1 MHSEVKEEYLVVL
14 PKDMGELL
22 SEIKLNMFYDEED
35 KGFYLVNK
43 LMNSGVDLGDLVR
56 IKGLNQTHHAGKS
69 FTELIEMAYDN
80 GFHQLPDKSL
90 SAERAIFEAVFGGKY
105 INCYHS
111 EDMYNV
117 FVSPITYKSGKGFV
131 YGKNDIVQGLDPLY
145 YAVKTNPDT
154 WFIVDK
160 QSDFEP
166 FIK

>member
-14 PKDMGELL
+14 PEDMGGLL

-56 IKGLNQTHHAGKS
+56 IKGLNKTHHEGKS
-69 FTELIEMAYDN
+69 FVELIEMAYTN
-80 GFHQLPDKSL
+80 GFHQLPDKSI
-90 SAERAIFEAVFGGKY
+90 SAEKAIMQAIFGGKY

-111 EDMYNV
+111 ESMYNV

-131 YGKNDIVQGLDPLY
+131 YGKNDIVQVLESLCF
-145 YAVKTNPDT
+145 ALKAHPDT
-154 WFIVDK
+154 WFIVDE
-160 QSDFEP
+160 QPNFEP
-166 FIK
+166 LIK